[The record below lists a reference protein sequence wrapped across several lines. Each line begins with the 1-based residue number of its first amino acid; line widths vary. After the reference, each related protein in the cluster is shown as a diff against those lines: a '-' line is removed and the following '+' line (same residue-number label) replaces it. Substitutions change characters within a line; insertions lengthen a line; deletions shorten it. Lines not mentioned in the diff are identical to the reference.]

1 MRLKRTATQGNAK
14 AWSTPADGAGGAGK
28 VRRCSSEARLDLLEP
43 ANGDG
48 VVAVPQLRFEAGTL
62 HFELRAD
69 DTRTLAPQ
77 DRQQWLLQHTGTA
90 PEEDVRSSRMET
102 SEHKEKLRPRL

>member
-1 MRLKRTATQGNAK
+1 MA
-14 AWSTPADGAGGAGK
+14 AG
-28 VRRCSSEARLDLLEP
+28 RRCSSEARLDLLEP

-48 VVAVPQLRFEAGTL
+48 VIAVPQLRFEAGAL

-69 DTRTLAPQ
+69 DTRTRAPQ

-90 PEEDVRSSRMET
+90 PEEDVRASRMEP
-102 SEHKEKLRPRL
+102 SEHKEKLAALHRGVSRLSVRWLEVYGAVVVDRR